1 MGLHLKEHM
10 KAINTRLIGLFVIVL
25 MSIGSYIFLQSVAS
39 TERTVGEGNAIEL
52 KLQPSLQEDVEADES
67 NQTALPEVE
76 LLKFVIETG
85 KRFLPA
91 S

>member
-1 MGLHLKEHM
+1 M
-10 KAINTRLIGLFVIVL
+10 KAINTRLLGLFVIVL
-25 MSIGSYIFLQSVAS
+25 MSVGSYIFLQSVAS
-39 TERTVGEGNAIEL
+39 NETTVGESNTIEL
-52 KLQPSLQEDVEADES
+52 NLQ
-67 NQTALPEVE
+67 QTEVDKATKSALPEVE

>member
-1 MGLHLKEHM
+1 M
-10 KAINTRLIGLFVIVL
+10 KAINTRLLGLFVIVL
-25 MSIGSYIFLQSVAS
+25 MSVGSYIFLQSVAAS
-39 TERTVGEGNAIEL
+39 EQGVGEGNAIEL
-52 KLQPSLQEDVEADES
+52 KLQPTLQEEVEAEES
-67 NQTALPEVE
+67 TQTALPEVE

>member
-1 MGLHLKEHM
+1 M
-10 KAINTRLIGLFVIVL
+10 KAINTRLLGLFVIVL
-25 MSIGSYIFLQSVAS
+25 MSVGSYIFLQSVAS
-39 TERTVGEGNAIEL
+39 TERTVGDGNAIEL
-52 KLQPSLQEDVEADES
+52 NLQQTLQEEAEVEQGTKS
-67 NQTALPEVE
+67 TLPEVE

>member
-1 MGLHLKEHM
+1 M
-10 KAINTRLIGLFVIVL
+10 KSINTRLLGLFVIVL
-25 MSIGSYIFLQSVAS
+25 MSVGSYIFLQSVAVP
-39 TERTVGEGNAIEL
+39 EKGAAEGNAIEL
-52 KLQPSLQEDVEADES
+52 HLQQTLQEEAEAEES
-67 NQTALPEVE
+67 NQTALPEVQ

>member
-1 MGLHLKEHM
+1 M
-10 KAINTRLIGLFVIVL
+10 KAINTRLLGLFVIVL
-25 MSIGSYIFLQSVAS
+25 MSVGSYIFLQSVAS
-39 TERTVGEGNAIEL
+39 TVSTVGESNAIEL
-52 KLQPSLQEDVEADES
+52 KLQQTLQEEAEVEKATKS
-67 NQTALPEVE
+67 ALPEVE

>member
-10 KAINTRLIGLFVIVL
+10 KAINTRLLGLFVIVL
-25 MSIGSYIFLQSVAS
+25 MSVGSYIFLQSVALA
-39 TERTVGEGNAIEL
+39 EQGAGETNAIEL
-52 KLQPSLQEDVEADES
+52 KLQQSLQEETEVEKS
-67 NQTALPEVE
+67 TYKALPEVE

>member
-1 MGLHLKEHM
+1 M
-10 KAINTRLIGLFVIVL
+10 KAINTRLIGLLVIVL
-25 MSIGSYIFLQSVAS
+25 MSIGSYIFLHSVS
-39 TERTVGEGNAIEL
+39 IDHKSQREVNAVEL
-52 KLQPSLQEDVEADES
+52 KLQQTLQEEAETEEA
-67 NQTALPEVE
+67 NQSALPEVE

>member
-1 MGLHLKEHM
+1 M

-25 MSIGSYIFLQSVAS
+25 MSVGSYIFLQSVAS
-39 TERTVGEGNAIEL
+39 ADKVVGEGSTIEL
-52 KLQPSLQEDVEADES
+52 NLQQTLQEEAEAEKS
-67 NQTALPEVE
+67 TKSTLPEVE

>member
-1 MGLHLKEHM
+1 M
-10 KAINTRLIGLFVIVL
+10 KAINTRLVGLFVVIL
-25 MSIGSYIFLQSVAS
+25 MSVGSYIFLQSVSLA
-39 TERTVGEGNAIEL
+39 EGAGEGNAVEL
-52 KLQPSLQEDVEADES
+52 KLQQNLQEQAETEEAS
-67 NQTALPEVE
+67 QTALPEVE

>member
-1 MGLHLKEHM
+1 M
-10 KAINTRLIGLFVIVL
+10 KAINTRLVGLFVVVL
-25 MSIGSYIFLQSVAS
+25 LSIGSYIFLQTVAADHTS
-39 TERTVGEGNAIEL
+39 NSEGNAIEL
-52 KLQPSLQEDVEADES
+52 NLQQTLQEETETES
-67 NQTALPEVE
+67 SSRTALPEVE

>member
-1 MGLHLKEHM
+1 M
-10 KAINTRLIGLFVIVL
+10 KAINTRLLGLFVIVM
-25 MSIGSYIFLQSVAS
+25 MSVGSYIFLQSVALADK
-39 TERTVGEGNAIEL
+39 TMGEGKAIEL
-52 KLQPSLQEDVEADES
+52 NLQQTLQEEAEAEKS
-67 NQTALPEVE
+67 TKSALPEVE

>member
-1 MGLHLKEHM
+1 M
-10 KAINTRLIGLFVIVL
+10 KAINTRLLGLFVIVL
-25 MSIGSYIFLQSVAS
+25 MSVGSYVFLQSVALS
-39 TERTVGEGNAIEL
+39 EKGASEGNAIEL
-52 KLQPSLQEDVEADES
+52 NLQQTLQEEAEAEES
-67 NQTALPEVE
+67 NQTALPEVQ